1 MLNAP
6 MGGRS
11 TLWWRE
17 VASQR
22 RAWKPTNP
30 SCHVTCPYDYGR
42 RFLAN
47 FWQTVVRSPWG
58 GKLAGL
64 TTRPGL
70 LVWRGAPRRNRT
82 GDPILTMDRQ
92 PSAVLA
98 GVSAGGS
105 TPWMPQLCA
114 QFLHLHPAAS
124 TVIGGAASARRRRVL
139 LWGSP
144 ARLASASYS
153 TSGATRIGAGISA
166 ARFSASLGRTSADW
180 TPGAPSTDQLPPTV
194 GDDRARLRLP
204 P

>member
-70 LVWRGAPRRNRT
+70 LVRRGAPRRNRT
-82 GDPILTMDRQ
+82 GDPILTMDRR

-98 GVSAGGS
+98 GVSAARS
-105 TPWMPQLCA
+105 APWMLQLWA
-114 QFLHLHPAAS
+114 QFLHLHPGRLDRHRWRCQPPDAGVCCRGGISCAS
-124 TVIGGAASARRRRVL
+124 CLDPLQHLGRDEDRCRHQRRQVQ
-139 LWGSP
+139 
-144 ARLASASYS
+144 RLA
-153 TSGATRIGAGISA
+153 GPHVGGLD
-166 ARFSASLGRTSADW
+166 AR
-180 TPGAPSTDQLPPTV
+180 APSTDQASPPWVTTRP
-194 GDDRARLRLP
+194 G
-204 P
+204 